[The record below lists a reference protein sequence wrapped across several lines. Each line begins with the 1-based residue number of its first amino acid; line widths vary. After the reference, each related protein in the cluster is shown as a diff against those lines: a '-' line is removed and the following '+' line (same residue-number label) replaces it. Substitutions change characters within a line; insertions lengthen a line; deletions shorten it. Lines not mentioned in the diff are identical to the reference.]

1 MKISTYL
8 LKNKHFA
15 AKSRQSVALLTVTGY
30 ILPAAFITTKEITE
44 AVCMA
49 LPVLICDD
57 SILARKQVRK
67 SLPENFEVEVQTAGN
82 GLEAL
87 AILRS
92 QEIGLV
98 FLDLTMP
105 ELDGVGVLEAIKA
118 EAIDC
123 FVIVISA
130 DIQPEMQR
138 RVMELGALAFIQKPV
153 NEEKLHGVLRQYGLF

>member
-1 MKISTYL
+1 
-8 LKNKHFA
+8 
-15 AKSRQSVALLTVTGY
+15 
-30 ILPAAFITTKEITE
+30 
-44 AVCMA
+44 MA
-49 LPVLICDD
+49 MPVLICDD

-67 SLPENFEVEVQTAGN
+67 SLPESFDVEVQTAGN
-82 GLEAL
+82 GIEAL
-87 AILRS
+87 QVLRT

-105 ELDGVGVLEAIKA
+105 ELDGIGVLEAIKSDG
-118 EAIDC
+118 IDC

-153 NEEKLHGVLRQYGLF
+153 SDEKLAVILKQYGLI